1 MPVDRND
8 GGWHLVGGDEE
19 VNDKIEIAAAKA
31 EVVTI
36 PSKLKA
42 IIKFGYDEGWKN
54 AFAGTDFDEWIA
66 AVFTHTQAHYKDPS
80 MGTEVTFEVLLR
92 LPQLLH
98 ECFCL
103 NKSPRVLSFYI

>member
-1 MPVDRND
+1 MPVDRDDDEFQIEN
-8 GGWHLVGGDEE
+8 GDEGG
-19 VNDKIEIAAAKA
+19 NDQEELEADEAD
-31 EVVTI
+31 VVVI

-42 IIKFGYDEGWKN
+42 VIKFGYDEGWKN
-54 AFAGTDFDEWIA
+54 AFAGTTFDEWIA
-66 AVFTHTQAHYKDPS
+66 SVFTHTQAHYKDPS

-103 NKSPRVLSFYI
+103 NK